1 MFVRQKTQ
9 IRGAF
14 ATDSGVMTVSGTNLG
29 IVQGVQLQVA
39 RQYNRIYN
47 LAQETQ
53 NIVDAYLIG
62 GRVQGN
68 GQLNRILGPKSDGI
82 KDFYAKMA
90 NECTL
95 QDLNFSFQAGHCA
108 IGDSGSGAAGA
119 PMKLTYGAK
128 QCTMTGANIGTN
140 SNDFLINEGVQ
151 LIFADLEV
159 N

>member
-1 MFVRQKTQ
+1 MFTRQKTQ

-29 IVQGVQLQVA
+29 IVQNVQLQVG

-53 NIVDAYLIG
+53 GVVDAYLVG

-68 GQLNRILGPKSDGI
+68 GQLGRILGPKSDGI

-95 QDLNFSFQAGHCA
+95 QDLNFAFQAGHCG
-108 IGDSGSGAAGA
+108 IGAAADTGGGQQ
-119 PMKLTYGAK
+119 KLTYGAK
-128 QCTMTGANIGTN
+128 QCTMTGANIGT
-140 SNDFLINEGVQ
+140 SADSFLINENVQ
-151 LIFADLEV
+151 LIFADLELT
-159 N
+159 